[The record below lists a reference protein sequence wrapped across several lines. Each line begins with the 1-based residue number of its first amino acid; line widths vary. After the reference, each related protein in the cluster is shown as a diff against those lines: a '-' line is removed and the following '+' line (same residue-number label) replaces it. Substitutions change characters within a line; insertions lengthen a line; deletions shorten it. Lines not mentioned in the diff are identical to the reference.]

1 MSSYI
6 DTQNSSTKPL
16 DNGQSFNGAPSNTN
30 KYQGSLIT
38 CVSDQDGF
46 LTVEWSNDNE
56 HWDFS
61 SQHVVVASVPYK
73 CMEQNLGTYI
83 KVSLLNTS
91 GSDQTYLR
99 LTTRFINDVPDA
111 IVDTFK
117 STLLWDNQL
126 IVNTN
131 YTSSVDLLNT
141 NGKIDIM
148 GNFSDAGTLD
158 IQLSNDDMNWY
169 NAYQLNASSAGNVFC
184 KLETSSRFIKCV
196 YSGVD
201 NTITL
206 ILSAK

>member
-1 MSSYI
+1 MSSFI
-6 DTQNSSTKPL
+6 DILNSTTKPL
-16 DNGQSFNGAPSNTN
+16 DNGQTFNGAPSNTN

-38 CVSDQDGF
+38 CKTDQDGF
-46 LTVEWSNDNE
+46 LTVEWSNDNQN
-56 HWDFS
+56 WDFTS
-61 SQHVVVASVPYK
+61 SHVVVAGVAYK

-83 KVSLLNTS
+83 KVSLLNSS

-117 STLLWDNQL
+117 SITLWDNQL

-131 YTSSVDLLNT
+131 YTASVDLLNT
-141 NGKIDIM
+141 NGKIDIF
-148 GNFSDAGTLD
+148 GNLSDAGTLD
-158 IQLSNDDMNWY
+158 IQISNDDLNWY
-169 NAYQLNASSAGNVFC
+169 NAYQINASSSGDVFAR
-184 KLETSSRFIKCV
+184 LEISSRFIKCV

-206 ILSAK
+206 NLSVK